1 MIYKRGL
8 SSNNI
13 FNLCKNF
20 LGKLKLMQASL
31 KKEIKIE
38 RLKTDFLIIGA
49 GAAGCFAAYEAKKLN
64 PDIDVLI
71 LEKAHI
77 DRSGCLAAGIN
88 AINAYINPGQ
98 SPESFLDYVKK
109 DSVDLIRED
118 LVYSI
123 AKEVNH
129 VVDLLEEWGLPIPK
143 DEKGDRYARGR
154 GSIIVQGERIK
165 PIIAQA
171 TKATKAKIL
180 NRIVVTNLI
189 KKGNKIL
196 GAFGFGIRD
205 GKFYIV
211 EAKSTLVATGG
222 ASGIYKPNNEGE
234 ARHKIWYSPFNT
246 GAGYAIGIRAG
257 AEMTTFEMRYV
268 SMRIKDLMAPTGAVA
283 QGVKAQ
289 QVNSN
294 GERYLEEKYEHLG
307 GRKMP
312 TSMRLWATLQEN
324 LEGHGPCYLD
334 TTHLSKEQAERL
346 KAYYLHM
353 TPGLTLYWSSRNS
366 SPDFDP
372 PEIVGTE
379 PYIVGGHA
387 QAGYWIDTNRK
398 TTLENLYAAGDV
410 AGGAPKK
417 YVTGCGVEGM
427 LSARDVVSKLSTLK
441 HEEINNQDIQIELNR
456 VFQPLQNNEKPILP
470 DELELRMQK
479 IMDDYAGGI
488 SSGYILNEQKLLKA
502 RKHIKQLKEEAKN
515 LHADD
520 FHELNKCHEVI
531 DRLDVATVLIEH
543 LLYRK
548 ETRWPIYQS
557 RADYPEKDDK
567 NWLKFV
573 NSVYDLKSDQIKII
587 ERDCVPLVTSEA
599 IK

>member
-1 MIYKRGL
+1 MLDKIE
-8 SSNNI
+8 N
-13 FNLCKNF
+13 
-20 LGKLKLMQASL
+20 
-31 KKEIKIE
+31 IKIE

-49 GAAGCFAAYEAKKLN
+49 GAAGCFAAYEAKRLN
-64 PDIDVLI
+64 PSIAVLI

-77 DRSGCLAAGIN
+77 DRSGCLAAGVN
-88 AINAYINPGQ
+88 AINAYLTPGQ
-98 SPESFLDYVKK
+98 TPETFLDYVKK
-109 DSVDLIRED
+109 DSMDLVRED
-118 LVYSI
+118 LVYTL

-129 VVDLLEEWGLPIPK
+129 VVKLLEEWGLPIPK
-143 DEKGDRYARGR
+143 DENGEYYVRGR

-180 NRIVVTNLI
+180 NRVVITNLI
-189 KKGNKIL
+189 TNKNKVT
-196 GAFGFGIRD
+196 GAFGFGVRD
-205 GKFYIV
+205 GKFYVIQ
-211 EAKSTLVATGG
+211 AKAVLVATGG

-268 SMRIKDLMAPTGAVA
+268 SMRIKDVMAPTGAVA

-289 QVNSN
+289 QVNVL
-294 GERYLEEKYEHLG
+294 GERYLEERYKNFG
-307 GRKMP
+307 GKLMP
-312 TSMRLWATLQEN
+312 TSQRLWATLQEN
-324 LEGHGPCYLD
+324 IEGRGPCYLD
-334 TTHLSKEQAERL
+334 TTHLTKEQAERL

-353 TPGLTLYWSSRNS
+353 TPGLTLYWASRDTT
-366 SPDFDP
+366 PDIDP

-387 QAGYWIDTNRK
+387 QAGYWISTNRMS
-398 TTLENLYAAGDV
+398 TIENLYAAGDV

-417 YVTGCGVEGM
+417 YLSGAGAEGM
-427 LSARDVVSKLSTLK
+427 IAARDIVSRIKNIS
-441 HEEINNQDIQIELNR
+441 HEEIFEKDVKDEMRR
-456 VFQPLQNNEKPILP
+456 VFTPIRSRDGVTPSLLP
-470 DELELRMQK
+470 DDLELRMQK

-488 SSGYILNEQKLLKA
+488 SSGYILNEQRLLKA

-515 LHADD
+515 LYASKDGVTTSL
-520 FHELNKCHEVI
+520 HELVKCHEVI
-531 DRLDVATVLIEH
+531 DRLDVASVLIEH

-557 RADYPEKDDK
+557 RADYPERDDK

-573 NSVYDLKSDQIKII
+573 NSVYDQKKDEIKIL
-587 ERDCVPLVTSEA
+587 ERECKSLT
-599 IK
+599 

>member
-1 MIYKRGL
+1 MSFSTDK
-8 SSNNI
+8 
-13 FNLCKNF
+13 
-20 LGKLKLMQASL
+20 
-31 KKEIKIE
+31 IKIE
-38 RLKTDFLIIGA
+38 RIKTDFLIIGA
-49 GAAGCFAAYEAKKLN
+49 GAAGCFAAYEARKLN
-64 PDIDVLI
+64 PDIDIVI

-88 AINAYINPGQ
+88 AINAYINAGQ
-98 SPESFLDYVKK
+98 SPESFLEYVKK
-109 DSVDLIRED
+109 DSMDLIRED

-129 VVDLLEEWGLPIPK
+129 AVDLLEEWGLPIPK
-143 DEKGDRYARGR
+143 DENGERYARGR

-171 TKATKAKIL
+171 VKSTKAKVL
-180 NRIVVTNLI
+180 NRVVVTNLI

-196 GAFGFGIRD
+196 GAYGFGVRD

-211 EAKSTLVATGG
+211 EAKATLVATGG
-222 ASGIYKPNNEGE
+222 AGGIYKPNNEGN

-289 QVNSN
+289 QVNAL
-294 GERYLEEKYEHLG
+294 GERYLEDRYGDLG
-307 GRKMP
+307 GRQMP
-312 TSMRLWATLQEN
+312 TSARLLATLQEN
-324 LEGHGPCYLD
+324 AEGRGPCYLD
-334 TTHLSKEQAERL
+334 TTHLTKEQAERL

-353 TPGLTLYWSSRNS
+353 TPGLTLYWSVKST
-366 SPDFDP
+366 SPKNDP

-387 QAGYWIDTNRK
+387 QAGYWIDINRK
-398 TTLENLYAAGDV
+398 ATLENLYAAGDV

-417 YVTGCGVEGM
+417 YVSGSGVEGM
-427 LSARDVVSKLSTLK
+427 IAARDINSKLGSLN
-441 HEEINNQDIQIELNR
+441 HEEINDHEIKEEMHR
-456 VFQPLQNNEKPILP
+456 VFNHMNKESISILP

-488 SSGYILNEQKLLKA
+488 SSGYVLNEQKLSKA
-502 RKHIKQLKEEAKN
+502 RKYIKHLKEDSKYLYGNN
-515 LHADD
+515 LH
-520 FHELNKCHEVI
+520 ELMKCHEVI

-543 LLYRK
+543 LSYRK

-557 RADYPEKDDK
+557 RGDYPNRDDK

-573 NSVYDLKSDQIKII
+573 NSVYDNKSGEVKIV
-587 ERDCVPLVTSEA
+587 ERECKPVSLLAT
-599 IK
+599 K